1 MNSVSVDLSRED
13 FTIGVH
19 IRNSGKNIVINSI
32 MKRIRTDQW
41 KTKPENSISL
51 AWHVNP
57 LVINM
62 LKQKKHCYYNYPRDR
77 KNPIMRSKD
86 FQQM

>member
-19 IRNSGKNIVINSI
+19 IRNSGKDIVINSI
-32 MKRIRTDQW
+32 MKRIRMDQW

-57 LVINM
+57 LVM
-62 LKQKKHCYYNYPRDR
+62 PSDKHVEA
-77 KNPIMRSKD
+77 K
-86 FQQM
+86 